1 MEWKVTI
8 VTFGWQRADFSVARW
23 LFYCLTSAS
32 RSSASKA
39 ASFKAS
45 RSKAARIAKAGESWK
60 LAAKQLRQAPLRILL
75 NTFRS
80 KTYMEHDIF
89 FLHFFPN
96 LIMYWVSQQV
106 WNQLRNV
113 CKQSKHR
120 LQKKVCI
127 MLLKIAFSAFFVNCK
142 IKNGFFSNFSPISNN
157 LLNKLLHK
165 IIGEQLLKNSIFNF
179 AVHKKG

>member
-113 CKQSKHR
+113 CQQSEHR
-120 LQKKVCI
+120 LLKSLYFAPKKC
-127 MLLKIAFSAFFVNCK
+127 
-142 IKNGFFSNFSPISNN
+142 FFSLFCELQN
-157 LLNKLLHK
+157 
-165 IIGEQLLKNSIFNF
+165 
-179 AVHKKG
+179 

>member
-89 FLHFFPN
+89 FLHFF
-96 LIMYWVSQQV
+96 LILLWCTVE
-106 WNQLRNV
+106 
-113 CKQSKHR
+113 SK
-120 LQKKVCI
+120 
-127 MLLKIAFSAFFVNCK
+127 
-142 IKNGFFSNFSPISNN
+142 
-157 LLNKLLHK
+157 
-165 IIGEQLLKNSIFNF
+165 FNRH
-179 AVHKKG
+179 AR